1 MPISAIN
8 CEFLT
13 NNLLKSSARGEFKI
27 CEKETTFICLVRQF

>member
-13 NNLLKSSARGEFKI
+13 NNLLKSSAGVNDLCYIESA
-27 CEKETTFICLVRQF
+27 